1 MVIVLTSRFILLT
14 IELVSITSFNV
25 IIFYPSSLKYKVLI
39 NLKDQ
44 LDSMHHIE
52 YFFLLSLDL
61 ERLQRHVRQQLL
73 HPQEEYTKRLIL
85 YSEYGKGTAHY
96 HGLTHFHHGEIHA
109 HPGGAPH
116 SHSNGEMPA
125 EQGNTAEAQGARA
138 QSIYETVSAWYTAFK
153 QDAENWLSGVQ
164 STWNGW
170 YSSTQS
176 AWNTW
181 FSDTQSAWT
190 AWFNARKAEWTTWFG
205 DTQSAWTAWF
215 NARKAEWNTWF
226 ADKQVEW
233 TAWLSARL
241 AELTAS
247 YSSAERARDSA
258 YLDAESA
265 RDQLYMDA
273 ETQRMAAMTQTQCF
287 VDTGTMHLIF
297 VQPENDETEYKVV
310 NGRLNIITYYEDE
323 EIEND

>member
-1 MVIVLTSRFILLT
+1 MTENERIWQFLESHKQEFLDYWAAQLKDASRV
-14 IELVSITSFNV
+14 ELVSYDPERMVGVLMSYNWQGVSKLVIVSPEELLASITGLSEQLVEDCQQATEEALDAAEYANGQGDYAKQQGDNV
-25 IIFYPSSLKYKVLI
+25 VTEMSQLEDLK
-39 NLKDQ
+39 
-44 LDSMHHIE
+44 E
-52 YFFLLSLDL
+52 T
-61 ERLQRHVRQQLL
+61 VRQQ
-73 HPQEEYTKRLIL
+73 
-85 YSEYGKGTAHY
+85 
-96 HGLTHFHHGEIHA
+96 
-109 HPGGAPH
+109 
-116 SHSNGEMPA
+116 
-125 EQGNTAEAQGARA
+125 GNTSEAQGARA
-138 QSIYETVSAWYTAFK
+138 QSIYETVSAWYTVFR
-153 QDAENWLSGVQ
+153 QDVENWLSGIQ

-170 YSSTQS
+170 YGSTQN

-181 FSDTQSAWT
+181 FSDTQADWT

-287 VDTGTMHLIF
+287 VDTSIMHLIL

-310 NGRLNIITYYEDE
+310 NGRLKIITYYEDE